1 MFSYGYVSY
10 FFLVVLIAKIY
21 ESKRENKHREKG
33 AWNKSRESQVPV
45 SRSAYPPGHAEHT

>member
-1 MFSYGYVSY
+1 MVMSH

-21 ESKRENKHREKG
+21 ESKRENKQREKG